1 MGFLL
6 LSWQLLTQICL
17 ALSALILQ
25 VVAHG
30 NPIEQLFYSLRNLQS
45 EDNGNIA
52 VLEMLTVLPEEVV
65 DNQRIDSKI
74 NSLHISHY
82 TQEVWE
88 LLLLIWSSQCHIYVL
103 PFSNPEFPHAIL
115 FNSFC
120 LIHLWFSSSCCG
132 NLK

>member
-1 MGFLL
+1 MALRECGD
-6 LSWQLLTQICL
+6 LLTQICL

-65 DNQRIDSKI
+65 DNQPFVS
-74 NSLHISHY
+74 Y
-82 TQEVWE
+82 TYGSRV
-88 LLLLIWSSQCHIYVL
+88 
-103 PFSNPEFPHAIL
+103 PAAAI
-115 FNSFC
+115 
-120 LIHLWFSSSCCG
+120 
-132 NLK
+132 

>member
-74 NSLHISHY
+74 NSLNISHY

-88 LLLLIWSSQCHIYVL
+88 LLLLTRSS
-103 PFSNPEFPHAIL
+103 
-115 FNSFC
+115 
-120 LIHLWFSSSCCG
+120 
-132 NLK
+132 